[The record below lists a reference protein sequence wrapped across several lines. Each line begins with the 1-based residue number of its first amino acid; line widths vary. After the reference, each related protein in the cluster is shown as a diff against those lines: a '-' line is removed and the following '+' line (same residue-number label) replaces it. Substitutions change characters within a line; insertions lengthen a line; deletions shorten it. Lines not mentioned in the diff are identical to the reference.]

1 VALDDFGVGYASLE
15 YMLQFPF
22 DAIKLDMS
30 FVHRLLEA
38 PVDRAIVRGVV
49 TMADALGK
57 RVIAE
62 GVETAR
68 QADYLHAMGVDEIQG
83 WYVGKPM
90 APAALTE
97 RLHEDA
103 HGPQ

>member
-1 VALDDFGVGYASLE
+1 
-15 YMLQFPF
+15 
-22 DAIKLDMS
+22 
-30 FVHRLLEA
+30 
-38 PVDRAIVRGVV
+38 
-49 TMADALGK
+49 MADALDK

-83 WYVGKPM
+83 WHVGKPM
-90 APAALTE
+90 PAAALAE
-97 RLHEDA
+97 RLREDG

>member
-1 VALDDFGVGYASLE
+1 
-15 YMLQFPF
+15 
-22 DAIKLDMS
+22 
-30 FVHRLLEA
+30 
-38 PVDRAIVRGVV
+38 
-49 TMADALGK
+49 MADALGK

-83 WYVGKPM
+83 WHVGKPM
-90 APAALTE
+90 APAALAE
-97 RLHEDA
+97 RLREDG